1 MGSLYLSSIM
11 KVQTTVFVLVATF
24 LCASLISAKSV
35 PLNDVEI
42 EKSQADAVLKRNPRS
57 WWEREEKDTQDESD
71 EDYQD
76 QSEDTTDKYD
86 TDTTDKYETDTQ
98 RPNNSGGNRKKVDW
112 LQLVYGILKMVRD
125 SGAIG

>member
-86 TDTTDKYETDTQ
+86 TDTQ
-98 RPNNSGGNRKKVDW
+98 RPNNSGGNRNKKVDW

-125 SGAIG
+125 S

>member
-24 LCASLISAKSV
+24 LCASLISAKSL

-42 EKSQADAVLKRNPRS
+42 EKSQADDILKRNPRFLS
-57 WWEREEKDTQDESD
+57 KLLGSEKDTDD
-71 EDYQD
+71 DN
-76 QSEDTTDKYD
+76 YD
-86 TDTTDKYETDTQ
+86 DYETDTK
-98 RPNNSGGNRKKVDW
+98 RPSNGGNRKKVDW
-112 LQLVYGILKMVRD
+112 VQLVYGILKMVRD

>member
-71 EDYQD
+71 EDTTD
-76 QSEDTTDKYD
+76 RNDTTNGDD
-86 TDTTDKYETDTQ
+86 DYETDTQ
-98 RPNNSGGNRKKVDW
+98 GPSNPGANRKNKKVDW